1 MNENQYFET
10 VKSFKF
16 LANKSLGQ
24 NFLTNP
30 DIASK
35 IVEKL
40 DVKKGDK
47 VLEIGAG
54 LGSLSYFLSE
64 KAAKTQLID
73 IDERMLQFLNDQFQ
87 NNENIEVKRQ
97 NVLKHDLS
105 GFTKI
110 IGNLPYYITSGII
123 EKILVDAKDA
133 EIIVLMTQKEVYPKL
148 LSNFKSPLSLF
159 LNYVS
164 EISPAMDVNR
174 NNFTPVPHVDSVVF
188 MLKPNQNIK
197 DNNTPIKYVGG
208 YAEWTFPLSIY
219 ANNHP
224 VTIMDTFNYDN
235 IWINQEDLKKSGV
248 LILDRD
254 IDGAIF
260 YTFKSCPYLTE
271 MGYPREDIK
280 PKDIITK
287 DSMRNAIITTIF
299 FFGTLIGVILI
310 MIWAVLF

>member
-35 IVEKL
+35 IVDKL
-40 DVKKGDK
+40 DIKKGDK

-64 KAAKTQLID
+64 KPAKTQLID
-73 IDERMLQFLNDQFQ
+73 IDERMLQFLNDQFE
-87 NNENIEVKRQ
+87 NNENVEVKRQ

-133 EIIVLMTQKEVYPKL
+133 ETIVLMTQKEVYPKL

-188 MLKPNQNIK
+188 TLKPNKNIK
-197 DNNTPIKYVGG
+197 NPENKELLKLIQQLFLLRRKNILNNLT
-208 YAEWTFPLSIY
+208 
-219 ANNHP
+219 
-224 VTIMDTFNYDN
+224 N
-235 IWINQEDLKKSGV
+235 ITHNKEKSRE
-248 LILDRD
+248 ILDKLAVDTNKRPEELD
-254 IDGAIF
+254 INF
-260 YTFKSCPYLTE
+260 YK
-271 MGYPREDIK
+271 K
-280 PKDIITK
+280 
-287 DSMRNAIITTIF
+287 
-299 FFGTLIGVILI
+299 
-310 MIWAVLF
+310 VLNLLKE